1 MVSEYWLGREDGL
14 NYNRLKSLILR
25 LISEHGLMDANA
37 VLAELASSGIR
48 ADVHAVRMA
57 LMRYHRLGL
66 LKRERTGGMFR
77 YSLSDR
83 GIARLSWLEHQNG
96 KSE

>member
-14 NYNRLKSLILR
+14 DYNQLKSLILR
-25 LISEHGLMDANA
+25 VISEHGAMNANS
-37 VLAELASSGIR
+37 VLAEIASSGIR

-66 LKRERTGGMFR
+66 LKRERTGGMFQ
-77 YSLSDR
+77 YSLSER
-83 GIARLSWLEHQNG
+83 GIARLSWLKHQNG
-96 KSE
+96 RSE